1 MRVGDYYNTCVIFH
15 YNLHAIYIVYLEY
28 ADIDDATGND
38 FSFDYYSE
46 LRWNLNIL
54 IFKIEI

>member
-46 LRWNLNIL
+46 LR
-54 IFKIEI
+54 